1 MKLLSKLRSRLLDGP
16 QAAAEPTQKQSAAPA
31 KPAKKRERNTA
42 EREKAKRDKAE
53 RDKAEREQSGREQSG
68 REQSGRKK
76 TERKKSVHENE
87 PAKPA
92 WSIDQFEVP
101 PEAGKVRFHD
111 FDLPLQ
117 LMQGIADLGFHYCS
131 PIQAQILP
139 HTLAARDAI
148 GKAQTG
154 TGKTAAFLVTLIN
167 QLVNHPLDEE
177 RYVGEPRALVLAPTR
192 ELAVQIGSDSHA
204 LCRHLDLKTTVLIGG
219 ADMDKQINSLRREVV
234 DILVVTPGRL
244 IDFIDRGEVRLDM
257 IEILVIDEADRML
270 DMGFI
275 PQVRR
280 IISKT
285 PHKSH
290 RQTLLFSATFDPD
303 ILNLADR
310 WTDNPI
316 KIEIEPE
323 NVAADAVT
331 QRVYL
336 VSEREKFSV
345 LRNILRT
352 EDVTSALVFAN
363 RRDQVRR
370 LHERL
375 QKSKIEC
382 GILSGEVPQGKRT
395 RTLERFKSGE
405 LKVLVATDVAG
416 RGIHVEGISHVINYN
431 LPEDPEDY
439 VHRIG
444 RTGRAGAKGTS
455 ISLACETDSFMLP
468 EIERLLGRTLDCE
481 QPPAELL

>member
-1 MKLLSKLRSRLLDGP
+1 MSLFSKFRNRSTQEQVELP
-16 QAAAEPTQKQSAAPA
+16 QKTAAPVKA
-31 KPAKKRERNTA
+31 GNNTP
-42 EREKAKRDKAE
+42 
-53 RDKAEREQSGREQSG
+53 
-68 REQSGRKK
+68 RKHK
-76 TERKKSVHENE
+76 

-92 WSIDQFEVP
+92 WTIDQFVVP
-101 PEAGKVRFHD
+101 SEEGKTRFHD

-117 LMQGIADLGFHYCS
+117 LMHAIADLEFRYCS

-139 HTLAARDAI
+139 HTLAACDAV

-167 QLVNHPLDEE
+167 QLVNHALDDE

-192 ELAVQIGSDSHA
+192 ELAVQIGSDSQA
-204 LCRHLDLKTTVLIGG
+204 LCRYLGLKTTVLIGG
-219 ADMDKQINSLRREVV
+219 ADMNKQMNSLRKEIV

-244 IDFIDRGEVRLDM
+244 IDFMDRGEVRLDL

-280 IISKT
+280 IIRKI
-285 PHKSH
+285 PDKSH
-290 RQTLLFSATFDPD
+290 RQTLLFSATFGPD

-310 WTDNPI
+310 WTDDPV

-323 NVAADAVT
+323 HVATDSVT

-336 VSEREKFSV
+336 VSEQEKFSV

-352 EDVTSALVFAN
+352 EDVSSALVFAN

-375 QKSKIEC
+375 QKSNIEC

-395 RTLERFKSGE
+395 RTLERFKSGQ
-405 LKVLVATDVAG
+405 LKILVATDVAG

-444 RTGRAGAKGTS
+444 RTCRAGAKGTS
-455 ISLACETDSFMLP
+455 ISLACETDAFMLP
-468 EIERLLGRTLDCE
+468 DIETLLGHKLACE
-481 QPPAELL
+481 QPPADLL

>member
-1 MKLLSKLRSRLLDGP
+1 MKLLSKLRNRLLD
-16 QAAAEPTQKQSAAPA
+16 EPSKPA
-31 KPAKKRERNTA
+31 KPEKKPTAAKPSKNAERNAA
-42 EREKAKRDKAE
+42 E
-53 RDKAEREQSGREQSG
+53 QP
-68 REQSGRKK
+68 K
-76 TERKKSVHENE
+76 TERKKSAGKKSERKKAVRKKK
-87 PAKPA
+87 PDQPA
-92 WSIDQFEVP
+92 WTIDQFDVP
-101 PEAGKVRFHD
+101 PEEGKTRFHD
-111 FDLPLQ
+111 FDLPLG
-117 LMQGIADLGFHYCS
+117 LMQGIADLGFCYCS

-167 QLVNHPLDEE
+167 QLINHPLDEE

-192 ELAVQIGSDSHA
+192 ELAVQIGSDSEG
-204 LCRHLDLKTTVLIGG
+204 LCRYLGLNTLVLIGG
-219 ADMDKQINSLRREVV
+219 ADMDKQINSLRRKVV

-244 IDFIDRGEVRLDM
+244 IDFVDRGEVRLDM

-323 NVAADAVT
+323 SVATDSVT

-336 VSEREKFSV
+336 VSEQEKFSV

-352 EDVTSALVFAN
+352 DDVTSVLVFAN

-375 QKSKIEC
+375 QKSNIEC
-382 GILSGEVPQGKRT
+382 GMLSGEVPQSKRT
-395 RTLERFKSGE
+395 RTLERFKSGD

-468 EIERLLGRTLDCE
+468 EIEKLLGRTLDCE